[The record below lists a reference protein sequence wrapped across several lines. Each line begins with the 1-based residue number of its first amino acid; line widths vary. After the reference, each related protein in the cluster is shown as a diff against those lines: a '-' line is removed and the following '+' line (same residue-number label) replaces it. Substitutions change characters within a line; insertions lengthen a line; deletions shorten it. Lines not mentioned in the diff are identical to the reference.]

1 MAEGPPP
8 SGSKAPLLTKACP
21 PQEPSEAER
30 LNFLLQVNEEFFQQE
45 LSNVVSS
52 LVPLFPI

>member
-8 SGSKAPLLTKACP
+8 SGSKAPLLTKTRP

-30 LNFLLQVNEEFFQQE
+30 LQFLLQVNEDFFQQE
-45 LSNVVSS
+45 LPNVVSS
-52 LVPLFPI
+52 

>member
-8 SGSKAPLLTKACP
+8 SGSKAPLLTKTRP

-30 LNFLLQVNEEFFQQE
+30 LQFLLQVNEEFFQQE
-45 LSNVVSS
+45 LSNVGSS
-52 LVPLFPI
+52 